1 MSQGH
6 RRRSEAEL
14 EAVGFDLSPLA
25 DEQREV
31 LLDLTDEEF
40 ELLADIKSRMD
51 QAAPEVQAHGEI
63 AGATLF

>member
-1 MSQGH
+1 MSEGRH
-6 RRRSEAEL
+6 RSEAEL
-14 EAVGFDLSPLA
+14 EAVGFDLSPLT

-31 LLDLTDEEF
+31 LLDLSDEEF

-51 QAAPEVQAHGEI
+51 EAAPEVQAHSEI